1 MKRFLYLVSGVAL
14 LYLFLGGA
22 LLVASCSK
30 DSGGDGPEEPDQP
43 KNVTLELSRSDLVFE
58 SSGGEKTF
66 TVSCNGTWTIEN
78 ESDWCTTDFTH
89 GTGNLTVTVTAAV
102 YSGMEDRN
110 MNLTIKAGDKTQ
122 VLGVTQKCK
131 DAIIVSKDKFEVPQ
145 EGVTISVEV
154 KSNISYEVTIP
165 EEFGS
170 WIAPSPRSRA
180 VTAKNYDFTVSEN
193 EAKQTRRG
201 YIVFSGNS
209 LTDTVWVYQTGFVE
223 QLILTEDSYDLP
235 AEGGEIT
242 VELKTNVNYDVQ
254 IPTSAASWISRIET
268 RALRADKLH
277 FSVMQNGSRNERSAS
292 ITIRDRNSR
301 VSDILYIRQSGRKVL
316 VLSQQKYFV
325 PRAGKTISVEVKGG
339 IEYGVTIPSA
349 FQSWIASAGGTSS
362 SLSDVTPKTY
372 RFAVSELE
380 GNEEREGYI
389 VFSGNSLTDTVYIY
403 QGGDFTE
410 TIKGVSFDMLYVE
423 GGTFMMG
430 ATEEQGD
437 DAYGYEKPVHSVTL
451 SDYYIG
457 KFEVTQGLWEEVMGT
472 TIHEQRIKAGHS
484 STYGVGSDYPM
495 YYVNWE
501 EAQEFCTRLGQLT
514 GKNYALPTE
523 AQWEYAARGGVK
535 SRGYKYSGSN
545 TIGNVAWYRDNSS
558 SSTHPVATKQPNE
571 LGLYDMSGN
580 VWEWCSDWYDWYGYY
595 SSESQSNPTGPSTGS
610 RRVLRGGS
618 WSFNARSCRV
628 SNRLYSYPSS
638 RYFNSGFRVVLLL

>member
-1 MKRFLYLVSGVAL
+1 MKRLFYLVSGVML

-30 DSGGDGPEEPDQP
+30 DSGGDGPEEPEQP
-43 KNVTLELSRSDLVFE
+43 KNVMLELSRADLIFE

-66 TVSCNGTWTIEN
+66 TVSCNGNWTIDN
-78 ESDWCTTDFTH
+78 GSSWCKTDFNS
-89 GTGNLTVTVTAAV
+89 GTGNLTVTVTADV

-110 MNLTIKAGDKTQ
+110 TNLTVKAGDKTQ
-122 VLGVTQKCK
+122 VLGVTQKGK

-180 VTAKNYDFTVSEN
+180 VTKASYEFVISKNSSKKPRE
-193 EAKQTRRG
+193 G
-201 YIVFSGNS
+201 YILFAGNS
-209 LTDTVWVYQTGFVE
+209 VQDTVRIYQADRLVLTDPTCYV
-223 QLILTEDSYDLP
+223 SH
-235 AEGGEIT
+235 EGGEIT

-254 IPTSAASWISRIET
+254 IPTSVASWISRVET
-268 RALRADKLH
+268 RTLRTDRIH
-277 FSVMQNGSRNERSAS
+277 FSVSENRGRDVREALVVVK
-292 ITIRDRNSR
+292 DRNSKLSDTLR
-301 VSDILYIRQSGRKVL
+301 VCQYGKGLIV
-316 VLSQQKYFV
+316 SQQNYFV

-372 RFAVSELE
+372 RFAVSELGDDE
-380 GNEEREGYI
+380 WREGHI

-410 TIKGVSFDMLYVE
+410 TIKGMSFDMVYVE
-423 GGTFMMG
+423 GGTFQMG
-430 ATEEQGD
+430 ATSEQGRD
-437 DAYGYEKPVHSVTL
+437 YYSDEIPVHSVTL

-457 KFEVTQGLWEEVMGT
+457 KFEVTQGLWEKVMGT
-472 TIHEQRIKAGHS
+472 TIHEQRIKAGYS

-545 TIGNVAWYRDNSS
+545 TIGNVAWYSDNSS

-580 VWEWCSDWYDWYGYY
+580 VWEWCSDWYGYY
-595 SSESQSNPTGPSTGS
+595 SSESQSNPTGPSTGFI
-610 RRVLRGGS
+610 RVLRGGS
-618 WSFNARSCRV
+618 WIYYALACRV
-628 SNRLYSYPSS
+628 VNRSYDDPGDC
-638 RYFNSGFRVVLLL
+638 RNFSGFRVVLLP

>member
-1 MKRFLYLVSGVAL
+1 M
-14 LYLFLGGA
+14 
-22 LLVASCSK
+22 ASCSK

-43 KNVTLELSRSDLVFE
+43 KNVMLELSRSDLVFE

-122 VLGVTQKCK
+122 VLGVTQKGK

-180 VTAKNYDFTVSEN
+180 VTKASYEFVISKNSSKKPRE
-193 EAKQTRRG
+193 G
-201 YIVFSGNS
+201 YILFAGNS
-209 LTDTVWVYQTGFVE
+209 VQDTVRIYQADRLVLTDPTCYV
-223 QLILTEDSYDLP
+223 SH
-235 AEGGEIT
+235 EGGEIT

-254 IPTSAASWISRIET
+254 IPTSVASWISRVET
-268 RALRADKLH
+268 RTLRTDRIH
-277 FSVMQNGSRNERSAS
+277 FSVSENRGRDVREALVVVK
-292 ITIRDRNSR
+292 DRNSKLSDTLR
-301 VSDILYIRQSGRKVL
+301 VCQYGKGLIV
-316 VLSQQKYFV
+316 SQQNYFV

-437 DAYGYEKPVHSVTL
+437 DAYDSEKPVHSVTL

-457 KFEVTQGLWEEVMGT
+457 KFEVTQGLW
-472 TIHEQRIKAGHS
+472 KAIMDNNNPSNFQNGD
-484 STYGVGSDYPM
+484 DYPM

-501 EAQEFCTRLGQLT
+501 EAQEFCKKLSQLT
-514 GKNYALPTE
+514 GKTYVLPTE

-545 TIGNVAWYRDNSS
+545 TIGNVAWYGDNSS

-580 VWEWCSDWYDWYGYY
+580 VWEWCSDWYGYY

-610 RRVLRGGS
+610 YRVVRGGS
-618 WSFNARSCRV
+618 WHDFARRCRV
-628 SNRLYSYPSS
+628 SHRNGINRSLRGSNY
-638 RYFNSGFRVVLLL
+638 GFRVVLLL

>member
-1 MKRFLYLVSGVAL
+1 MKRLFYLVSGVTL

-30 DSGGDGPEEPDQP
+30 DSGGDGPEEPEQP
-43 KNVTLELSRSDLVFE
+43 KNVMLELSRADLIFE

-66 TVSCNGTWTIEN
+66 TVSCNGNWTIDN
-78 ESDWCTTDFTH
+78 GSSWCKTDFNS
-89 GTGNLTVTVTAAV
+89 GTGNLTVTVTADV

-110 MNLTIKAGDKTQ
+110 TNLTVKAGDKTQ
-122 VLGVTQKCK
+122 VLGVTQKGK

-180 VTAKNYDFTVSEN
+180 VTKASYEFVISKNSSKKPRE
-193 EAKQTRRG
+193 G
-201 YIVFSGNS
+201 YILFAGNS
-209 LTDTVWVYQTGFVE
+209 VQDTVRIYQADRLVLTDPTCYV
-223 QLILTEDSYDLP
+223 SH
-235 AEGGEIT
+235 EGGEIT

-254 IPTSAASWISRIET
+254 IPTSVASWISRVET
-268 RALRADKLH
+268 RTLRTDRIH
-277 FSVMQNGSRNERSAS
+277 FSVSENRGRDVREALVVVK
-292 ITIRDRNSR
+292 DRNSKLSDTLR
-301 VSDILYIRQSGRKVL
+301 VCQYGKGLIV
-316 VLSQQKYFV
+316 SQQNYFV

-410 TIKGVSFDMLYVE
+410 TIKGMSFDMVYVE
-423 GGTFMMG
+423 GGTFQMG
-430 ATEEQGD
+430 ATSEQG
-437 DAYGYEKPVHSVTL
+437 GYYNSDEKPVHSVTL

-457 KFEVTQGLWEEVMGT
+457 KFEVTQGLWEKVMGT
-472 TIHEQRIKAGHS
+472 TIHEQRIKAGYS
-484 STYGVGSDYPM
+484 STNGVGSDYPM

-545 TIGNVAWYRDNSS
+545 TIGNVAWYDDNSS
-558 SSTHPVATKQPNE
+558 ESTHPVGTKQPNE
-571 LGLYDMSGN
+571 LGIYDMSGN
-580 VWEWCSDWYDWYGYY
+580 VWEWCSDWYGSY
-595 SSESQSNPTGPSTGS
+595 SSESQSNPTGPSTGF

-618 WSFNARSCRV
+618 WDYTARYCRV
-628 SNRLYSYPSS
+628 SYRSNNNPSA
-638 RYFNSGFRVVLLL
+638 RNYYNGFRFVLLL

>member
-89 GTGNLTVTVTAAV
+89 GTGNLTVTVTADV

-110 MNLTIKAGDKTQ
+110 TNLTVKAGDKTQ

-131 DAIIVSKDKFEVPQ
+131 DAILLSKDKFDVPHAG
-145 EGVTISVEV
+145 ETISVEV
-154 KSNISYEVTIP
+154 QSNITYDVTIP
-165 EEFGS
+165 SEYQS
-170 WIAPSPRSRA
+170 WISSAPDTRG
-180 VTAKNYDFTVSEN
+180 VTKASYEFVISEN
-193 EAKQTRRG
+193 SGKQTREG
-201 YIVFSGNS
+201 YILFSGNS
-209 LTDTVWVYQTGFVE
+209 VQDTVRIYQADRLV
-223 QLILTEDSYDLP
+223 LTEPVCYASH
-235 AEGGEIT
+235 EGGEIT
-242 VELKTNVNYDVQ
+242 VELMTNINYDVR
-254 IPTSAASWISRIET
+254 IPSSASSWIHRVET
-268 RALRADKLH
+268 RALRTDRLH
-277 FSVMQNGSRNERSAS
+277 FSVSENRGRDVREALVVVK
-292 ITIRDRNSR
+292 DRNSKLSDTLR
-301 VSDILYIRQSGRKVL
+301 VCQYGKGLIV
-316 VLSQQKYFV
+316 SQQKYFV

-410 TIKGVSFDMLYVE
+410 TIKRDVVR
-423 GGTFMMG
+423 
-430 ATEEQGD
+430 
-437 DAYGYEKPVHSVTL
+437 YGL
-451 SDYYIG
+451 
-457 KFEVTQGLWEEVMGT
+457 
-472 TIHEQRIKAGHS
+472 
-484 STYGVGSDYPM
+484 
-495 YYVNWE
+495 
-501 EAQEFCTRLGQLT
+501 C
-514 GKNYALPTE
+514 
-523 AQWEYAARGGVK
+523 
-535 SRGYKYSGSN
+535 
-545 TIGNVAWYRDNSS
+545 
-558 SSTHPVATKQPNE
+558 
-571 LGLYDMSGN
+571 
-580 VWEWCSDWYDWYGYY
+580 
-595 SSESQSNPTGPSTGS
+595 
-610 RRVLRGGS
+610 
-618 WSFNARSCRV
+618 
-628 SNRLYSYPSS
+628 
-638 RYFNSGFRVVLLL
+638 

>member
-30 DSGGDGPEEPDQP
+30 DSGGNGPEEPDQP

-66 TVSCNGTWTIEN
+66 TVSCNGNWTIDN
-78 ESDWCTTDFTH
+78 GSSWCKTDFNS
-89 GTGNLTVTVTAAV
+89 GTGNLTVTVTADV

-110 MNLTIKAGDKTQ
+110 TNLTVKAGDKTQ
-122 VLGVTQKCK
+122 VLGVTQKGK

-254 IPTSAASWISRIET
+254 IPTSVASWISRVET
-268 RALRADKLH
+268 RTLRTDRIH
-277 FSVMQNGSRNERSAS
+277 FSVSENRGRDVREALVVVK
-292 ITIRDRNSR
+292 DRNSKLSDTLR
-301 VSDILYIRQSGRKVL
+301 VCQYGKGLIV
-316 VLSQQKYFV
+316 SQQNYFV

-410 TIKGVSFDMLYVE
+410 TVSGIEFDIVYVK
-423 GGTFMMG
+423 GGTFQMG
-430 ATEEQGD
+430 ATSEQGRD
-437 DAYGYEKPVHSVTL
+437 YDSDERPVHSVTL

-457 KFEVTQGLWEEVMGT
+457 KFEVTQGLWEKVMGT
-472 TIHEQRIKAGHS
+472 TIHEQRIKAGYS
-484 STYGVGSDYPM
+484 STNGVGSDYPM

-501 EAQEFCTRLGQLT
+501 EAQEFCKKLSQLT
-514 GKNYALPTE
+514 GKTYVLPTE

-545 TIGNVAWYRDNSS
+545 TIGNVAWYSDNNSR
-558 SSTHPVATKQPNE
+558 STHPVATKQPNE

-580 VWEWCSDWYDWYGYY
+580 VWEWCSDWKGYY

-610 RRVLRGGS
+610 YRVLRVGS
-618 WSFNARSCRV
+618 WSSDAWYCRV
-628 SNRLYSYPSS
+628 SNRGSLNPSS
-638 RYFNSGFRVVLLL
+638 RDYYIGFRVVLLL

>member
-66 TVSCNGTWTIEN
+66 TVSCNGNWTIDN
-78 ESDWCTTDFTH
+78 GSSWCKTDFNS
-89 GTGNLTVTVTAAV
+89 GTGNLTVTVTADV

-110 MNLTIKAGDKTQ
+110 TNLTVKAGDKTQ
-122 VLGVTQKCK
+122 VLGVTQKGK

-180 VTAKNYDFTVSEN
+180 VTKASYEFVISKNSSKKPRE
-193 EAKQTRRG
+193 G
-201 YIVFSGNS
+201 YILFAGNS
-209 LTDTVWVYQTGFVE
+209 VQDTVRIYQADRLVLTDPTCYV
-223 QLILTEDSYDLP
+223 SH
-235 AEGGEIT
+235 EGGEIT

-254 IPTSAASWISRIET
+254 IPTSVASWISRVET
-268 RALRADKLH
+268 RTLRTDRIH
-277 FSVMQNGSRNERSAS
+277 FSVSENRGRDVREALVVVK
-292 ITIRDRNSR
+292 DRNSKLSDTLR
-301 VSDILYIRQSGRKVL
+301 VCQYGKGLIV
-316 VLSQQKYFV
+316 SQQNYFV

-410 TIKGVSFDMLYVE
+410 TIKGMSFDMVYVE
-423 GGTFMMG
+423 GGTFQMG
-430 ATEEQGD
+430 ATSEQGRD
-437 DAYGYEKPVHSVTL
+437 YYSDEIPVHSVTL

-457 KFEVTQGLWEEVMGT
+457 KFEVTQGLW
-472 TIHEQRIKAGHS
+472 KAIMDNNNPSNFQNGD
-484 STYGVGSDYPM
+484 DYPK

-501 EAQEFCTRLGQLT
+501 EAQEFCKKLSQLT
-514 GKNYALPTE
+514 GKTYVLPTE

-545 TIGNVAWYRDNSS
+545 TIGNVAWYIYNSS

-580 VWEWCSDWYDWYGYY
+580 VWEWCSDWYGYY

-610 RRVLRGGS
+610 SRVLRGGS
-618 WSFNARSCRV
+618 WYNFARICRV
-628 SNRLYSYPSS
+628 SDRGSDDPSS
-638 RYFNSGFRVVLLL
+638 RGNDIGFRVVLLP

>member
-1 MKRFLYLVSGVAL
+1 MKRLFYLVSGVTL

-30 DSGGDGPEEPDQP
+30 DSGGDGPEEPEQP
-43 KNVTLELSRSDLVFE
+43 KNVMLELSRSDLVFE

-66 TVSCNGTWTIEN
+66 TVSCNGNWTIDN
-78 ESDWCTTDFTH
+78 GSSWCKTDFNS
-89 GTGNLTVTVTAAV
+89 GTGNLTVTVTADV

-110 MNLTIKAGDKTQ
+110 TNLTVKAGDKTQ

-131 DAIIVSKDKFEVPQ
+131 DAILLSKDKFDVPHAG
-145 EGVTISVEV
+145 ETISVEV
-154 KSNISYEVTIP
+154 QSNITYDVTIP
-165 EEFGS
+165 SEYQS
-170 WIAPSPRSRA
+170 WISSAPDTRG
-180 VTAKNYDFTVSEN
+180 VTKASYEFVISEN
-193 EAKQTRRG
+193 SGKQTREG
-201 YIVFSGNS
+201 YILFSGNS
-209 LTDTVWVYQTGFVE
+209 VQDTVRIYQADRLV
-223 QLILTEDSYDLP
+223 LTEPVCYASH
-235 AEGGEIT
+235 EGGEIT
-242 VELKTNVNYDVQ
+242 VELMTNINYDVR
-254 IPTSAASWISRIET
+254 IPSSASSWIHRVET
-268 RALRADKLH
+268 RALRTDRLH
-277 FSVMQNGSRNERSAS
+277 FSVSENKGRDVREALVVVK
-292 ITIRDRNSR
+292 DRNSKLSDTLR
-301 VSDILYIRQSGRKVL
+301 VCQYGKGLIV
-316 VLSQQKYFV
+316 SQQNYFV

-410 TIKGVSFDMLYVE
+410 TIKGMSFDMVYVE
-423 GGTFMMG
+423 GGTFQMG
-430 ATEEQGD
+430 ATSEQGSD
-437 DAYGYEKPVHSVTL
+437 YDSDERPVHSVTL

-457 KFEVTQGLWEEVMGT
+457 KFEVTQGLWEKVMGT
-472 TIHEQRIKAGHS
+472 TIRQQRDKANS
-484 STYGVGSDYPM
+484 DWLLYGVGSDYPM

-545 TIGNVAWYRDNSS
+545 TIGNVAWYGDNSS

-580 VWEWCSDWYDWYGYY
+580 VWEWCSDWKGYY

-610 RRVLRGGS
+610 ARVLRGGS
-618 WSFNARSCRV
+618 WFSDARRCRV
-628 SNRLYSYPSS
+628 SDRHHDDPSY
-638 RYFNSGFRVVLLL
+638 RYLNFGFRVVLLL

>member
-89 GTGNLTVTVTAAV
+89 GTGNLTVTVTADV

-110 MNLTIKAGDKTQ
+110 TNLTVKAGDKTQ

-131 DAIIVSKDKFEVPQ
+131 DAILLSKDKFDVPHAG
-145 EGVTISVEV
+145 ETISVEV
-154 KSNISYEVTIP
+154 QSNITYDVTIP
-165 EEFGS
+165 SEYQS
-170 WIAPSPRSRA
+170 WISSAPDTRG
-180 VTAKNYDFTVSEN
+180 VTKASYEFVISEN
-193 EAKQTRRG
+193 SGKQTREG
-201 YIVFSGNS
+201 YILFSGNS
-209 LTDTVWVYQTGFVE
+209 VQDTVRIYQADRLV
-223 QLILTEDSYDLP
+223 LTEPVCYASH
-235 AEGGEIT
+235 EGGEIT
-242 VELKTNVNYDVQ
+242 VELMTNINYDVR
-254 IPTSAASWISRIET
+254 IPSSASSWIHRVET
-268 RALRADKLH
+268 RALRTDRLH
-277 FSVMQNGSRNERSAS
+277 FSVSENRGRDVREALVVVK
-292 ITIRDRNSR
+292 DRNSKLSDTLR
-301 VSDILYIRQSGRKVL
+301 VCQYGKGLIV
-316 VLSQQKYFV
+316 SQQKYFV

-410 TIKGVSFDMLYVE
+410 TIKGMSFDMVYVE
-423 GGTFMMG
+423 GGTFQMG
-430 ATEEQGD
+430 ATSEQGRD
-437 DAYGYEKPVHSVTL
+437 YYSDEIPVHSVTL

-457 KFEVTQGLWEEVMGT
+457 KFEVTQGLWEKVMGT
-472 TIHEQRIKAGHS
+472 TIHEQRIKAGYS
-484 STYGVGSDYPM
+484 STNGVGSDYPM

-545 TIGNVAWYRDNSS
+545 TIGNVAWYSDNSS

-580 VWEWCSDWYDWYGYY
+580 VWEWCSDWDGYY

-618 WSFNARSCRV
+618 WGYYAGGCRV
-628 SNRLYSYPSS
+628 SYRIGNYPSY
-638 RYFNSGFRVVLLL
+638 RNFNYGFRVVLLL

>member
-1 MKRFLYLVSGVAL
+1 MKRLFYLVSGVTL

-30 DSGGDGPEEPDQP
+30 DSGGDGPEEPEQP
-43 KNVTLELSRSDLVFE
+43 KNVMLELSRADLIFE

-66 TVSCNGTWTIEN
+66 TVSCNGNWTIDN
-78 ESDWCTTDFTH
+78 GSSWCKTDFNS
-89 GTGNLTVTVTAAV
+89 GTGNLTVTVTADV

-110 MNLTIKAGDKTQ
+110 TNLTVKAGDKTQ
-122 VLGVTQKCK
+122 VLGVTQKGK

-145 EGVTISVEV
+145 DGVTISVEV

-209 LTDTVWVYQTGFVE
+209 LTDTVWVYQAGFVE

-268 RALRADKLH
+268 RALRVDKLH

-301 VSDILYIRQSGRKVL
+301 VSDILYIRQSGREVL
-316 VLSQQKYFV
+316 VLSQQNYFV

-372 RFAVSELE
+372 RFAVSELGDDE
-380 GNEEREGYI
+380 WREGHI

-437 DAYGYEKPVHSVTL
+437 DAYDSEKPVHSVTL

-457 KFEVTQGLWEEVMGT
+457 KFEVTQELWEKVMGT
-472 TIHEQRIKAGHS
+472 TIRQQRDKEDSRYILA
-484 STYGVGSDYPM
+484 GVGSDYPM

-535 SRGYKYSGSN
+535 SKGYKYSGSHMV
-545 TIGNVAWYRDNSS
+545 GYVAWYYNNS
-558 SSTHPVATKQPNE
+558 SSTHPVGTRQPNE

-580 VWEWCSDWYDWYGYY
+580 VWEWCSDWYASDYY
-595 SSESQSNPTGPSTGS
+595 YDSPQSNPTGPSTGS
-610 RRVLRGGS
+610 YRVLRGGS
-618 WSFNARSCRV
+618 WGRNARLCRV
-628 SNRLYSYPSS
+628 SIRNYYIPGNRNYDY
-638 RYFNSGFRVVLLL
+638 GFRVVLLL

>member
-89 GTGNLTVTVTAAV
+89 GTGNLTVTVTADV

-110 MNLTIKAGDKTQ
+110 TNLTVKAGDKTQ

-131 DAIIVSKDKFEVPQ
+131 DAILLSKDKFDVPHAG
-145 EGVTISVEV
+145 ETISVEV
-154 KSNISYEVTIP
+154 QSNITYDVTIP
-165 EEFGS
+165 SEYQS
-170 WIAPSPRSRA
+170 WISSAPDTRG
-180 VTAKNYDFTVSEN
+180 VTKASYEFVISEN
-193 EAKQTRRG
+193 SGKQTREG
-201 YIVFSGNS
+201 YILFSGNS
-209 LTDTVWVYQTGFVE
+209 VQDTVRIYQADRLV
-223 QLILTEDSYDLP
+223 LTEPVCYASH
-235 AEGGEIT
+235 EGGEIT
-242 VELKTNVNYDVQ
+242 VELMTNINYDVR
-254 IPTSAASWISRIET
+254 IPSSASSWIHRVET
-268 RALRADKLH
+268 RALRTDRLH
-277 FSVMQNGSRNERSAS
+277 FSVSENRGRDVREALVVVK
-292 ITIRDRNSR
+292 DRNSKLSDTLR
-301 VSDILYIRQSGRKVL
+301 VCQYGKGLIV
-316 VLSQQKYFV
+316 SQQKYFV

-410 TIKGVSFDMLYVE
+410 TIKGMSFDMVYVE
-423 GGTFMMG
+423 GGTFQMG
-430 ATEEQGD
+430 ATSEQGRD
-437 DAYGYEKPVHSVTL
+437 YYSDEIPVHSVTL

-457 KFEVTQGLWEEVMGT
+457 KFEVTQGLWEKVMGT
-472 TIHEQRIKAGHS
+472 TIHEQRIKAGYS
-484 STYGVGSDYPM
+484 STNGVGSDYPM

-545 TIGNVAWYRDNSS
+545 TIGNVAWYSDNSS

-580 VWEWCSDWYDWYGYY
+580 VWEWCSDWYGSY

-610 RRVLRGGS
+610 NRVLRGGS
-618 WSFNARSCRV
+618 WCNSARNCRV
-628 SNRLYSYPSS
+628 SFRNYSYPSNRS
-638 RYFNSGFRVVLLL
+638 FNDGFRFVLLP

>member
-66 TVSCNGTWTIEN
+66 TVSCNGNWTIDN
-78 ESDWCTTDFTH
+78 GSSWCKTDFNS
-89 GTGNLTVTVTAAV
+89 GTGNLTVTVTADV

-110 MNLTIKAGDKTQ
+110 TNLTVKAGDKTQ
-122 VLGVTQKCK
+122 VLGVTQKGK

-180 VTAKNYDFTVSEN
+180 VTKASYEFVISKNSSKKPRE
-193 EAKQTRRG
+193 G
-201 YIVFSGNS
+201 YILFAGNS
-209 LTDTVWVYQTGFVE
+209 VQDTVRIYQADRLVLTDPTCYV
-223 QLILTEDSYDLP
+223 SH
-235 AEGGEIT
+235 EGGEIT

-254 IPTSAASWISRIET
+254 IPTSVASWISRVET
-268 RALRADKLH
+268 RTLRTDRIH
-277 FSVMQNGSRNERSAS
+277 FSVSENRGRDVREALVVVK
-292 ITIRDRNSR
+292 DRNSKLSDTLR
-301 VSDILYIRQSGRKVL
+301 VCQYGKGLIV
-316 VLSQQKYFV
+316 SQQNYFV

-410 TIKGVSFDMLYVE
+410 TIKGMSFDMVYVE
-423 GGTFMMG
+423 GGTFQMG
-430 ATEEQGD
+430 ATSEQGRD
-437 DAYGYEKPVHSVTL
+437 YYSDEIPVHSVTL

-457 KFEVTQGLWEEVMGT
+457 KFEETQGLW
-472 TIHEQRIKAGHS
+472 KAIMDNNNPSNFQNGD
-484 STYGVGSDYPM
+484 DYPK

-501 EAQEFCTRLGQLT
+501 EAQEFCKKLSQLT
-514 GKNYALPTE
+514 GKTYVLPTE

-545 TIGNVAWYRDNSS
+545 TIGNVAWYIYNSS

-580 VWEWCSDWYDWYGYY
+580 VWEWCSDWYGYY

-610 RRVLRGGS
+610 YRVLRGGS
-618 WSFNARSCRV
+618 WGGNAWSCRV
-628 SNRLYSYPSS
+628 SLRGSISPSS
-638 RYFNSGFRVVLLL
+638 RGNGHGFRVVLLP

>member
-1 MKRFLYLVSGVAL
+1 MKRLFYLVSGVTL
-14 LYLFLGGA
+14 LYLFLVGA

-30 DSGGDGPEEPDQP
+30 DSGGDGPEEPEQP
-43 KNVTLELSRSDLVFE
+43 KNVMLELSRSDLVFE

-66 TVSCNGTWTIEN
+66 TVSCNGNWTIDN
-78 ESDWCTTDFTH
+78 GSSWCKTDFNS
-89 GTGNLTVTVTAAV
+89 GTGNLTVTVTADV

-110 MNLTIKAGDKTQ
+110 TNLTVKAGDKTQ
-122 VLGVTQKCK
+122 VLGVTQKGK

-180 VTAKNYDFTVSEN
+180 VTKASYEFVISKNSSKKPRE
-193 EAKQTRRG
+193 G
-201 YIVFSGNS
+201 YILFAGNS
-209 LTDTVWVYQTGFVE
+209 VQDTVRIYQADRLVLTDPTCYV
-223 QLILTEDSYDLP
+223 SH
-235 AEGGEIT
+235 EGGEIT

-254 IPTSAASWISRIET
+254 IPTSVASWISRVET
-268 RALRADKLH
+268 RTLRTDRIH
-277 FSVMQNGSRNERSAS
+277 FSVSENRGRDVREALVVVK
-292 ITIRDRNSR
+292 DRNSKLSDTLR
-301 VSDILYIRQSGRKVL
+301 VCQYGKGLIV
-316 VLSQQKYFV
+316 SQQNYFV

-410 TIKGVSFDMLYVE
+410 TIKGMSFDMVYVE
-423 GGTFMMG
+423 GGTFQMG
-430 ATEEQGD
+430 ATSEQGRD
-437 DAYGYEKPVHSVTL
+437 YYSDEIPVHSVTL

-457 KFEVTQGLWEEVMGT
+457 KFEVTQGLWEKVMGT
-472 TIHEQRIKAGHS
+472 TIHEQRIKAGYS

-501 EAQEFCTRLGQLT
+501 EAQEFCKKLSQLT
-514 GKNYALPTE
+514 GKTYVLPTE

-545 TIGNVAWYRDNSS
+545 TIGNVAWYIYNSS

-580 VWEWCSDWYDWYGYY
+580 VWEWCSDWYGYY

-610 RRVLRGGS
+610 HRVLRGGS
-618 WSFNARSCRV
+618 WRSHAGGCRV
-628 SNRLYSYPSS
+628 SNRPYDLPSS
-638 RYFNSGFRVVLLL
+638 RYNCPGFRVVLLP

>member
-1 MKRFLYLVSGVAL
+1 MKRLFYLVSGVAL

-43 KNVTLELSRSDLVFE
+43 KNVMLELSRSDLVFE

-122 VLGVTQKCK
+122 VLGVTQKGK

-180 VTAKNYDFTVSEN
+180 VTKASYEFVISKNSSKKPRE
-193 EAKQTRRG
+193 G
-201 YIVFSGNS
+201 YILFAGNS
-209 LTDTVWVYQTGFVE
+209 VQDTVRIYQADRLVLTDPTCYV
-223 QLILTEDSYDLP
+223 SH
-235 AEGGEIT
+235 EGGEIT

-254 IPTSAASWISRIET
+254 IPTSVASWISRVET
-268 RALRADKLH
+268 RTLRTDRIH
-277 FSVMQNGSRNERSAS
+277 FSVSENRGRDVREALVVVK
-292 ITIRDRNSR
+292 DRNSKLSDTLR
-301 VSDILYIRQSGRKVL
+301 VCQYGKGLIV
-316 VLSQQKYFV
+316 SQQNYFV

-437 DAYGYEKPVHSVTL
+437 DAYDSEKPVHSVTL

-457 KFEVTQGLWEEVMGT
+457 KFEVTQGLW
-472 TIHEQRIKAGHS
+472 KAIMDNNNPSNFQNGD
-484 STYGVGSDYPM
+484 DYPM

-501 EAQEFCTRLGQLT
+501 EAQEFCKKLSQLT
-514 GKNYALPTE
+514 GKTYVLPTE

-545 TIGNVAWYRDNSS
+545 TIGNVAWYSSNSS
-558 SSTHPVATKQPNE
+558 STNPVGRKQANE

-580 VWEWCSDWYDWYGYY
+580 VWEWCSDWYGYY

-610 RRVLRGGS
+610 YRVVRGGS
-618 WSFNARSCRV
+618 WHDFARRCRV
-628 SNRLYSYPSS
+628 SHRNGINRSLRGSNY
-638 RYFNSGFRVVLLL
+638 GFRVVLLL

>member
-1 MKRFLYLVSGVAL
+1 MKRLFYLVSGVML

-30 DSGGDGPEEPDQP
+30 DSGGDGPEEPEQP
-43 KNVTLELSRSDLVFE
+43 KNVMLELSRADLIFE

-66 TVSCNGTWTIEN
+66 TVSCNGNWTIDN
-78 ESDWCTTDFTH
+78 GSSWCKTDFNS
-89 GTGNLTVTVTAAV
+89 GTGNLTVTVTADV

-110 MNLTIKAGDKTQ
+110 TNLTVKAGDKTQ
-122 VLGVTQKCK
+122 VLGVTQKGK

-180 VTAKNYDFTVSEN
+180 VTKASYEFVISKNSSKKPRE
-193 EAKQTRRG
+193 G
-201 YIVFSGNS
+201 YILFAGNS
-209 LTDTVWVYQTGFVE
+209 VQDTVRIYQADRLVLTDPTCYV
-223 QLILTEDSYDLP
+223 SH
-235 AEGGEIT
+235 EGGEIT

-254 IPTSAASWISRIET
+254 IPTSVASWISRVET
-268 RALRADKLH
+268 RTLRTDRIH
-277 FSVMQNGSRNERSAS
+277 FSVSENRGRDVREALVVVK
-292 ITIRDRNSR
+292 DRNSKLSDTLR
-301 VSDILYIRQSGRKVL
+301 VCQYGKGLIV
-316 VLSQQKYFV
+316 SQQNYFV

-410 TIKGVSFDMLYVE
+410 TIKGMSFDMVYVE
-423 GGTFMMG
+423 GGTFQMG
-430 ATEEQGD
+430 ATSEQGRD
-437 DAYGYEKPVHSVTL
+437 YYSDEIPVHSVTL
-451 SDYYIG
+451 SDYYYIG

-472 TIHEQRIKAGHS
+472 TIHEQRIKAGYS
-484 STYGVGSDYPM
+484 STCGVGSDYPM

-501 EAQEFCTRLGQLT
+501 EAQEFCKKLSQLT
-514 GKNYALPTE
+514 GKTYVLPTE

-545 TIGNVAWYRDNSS
+545 TIDDVAWYDDNSS
-558 SSTHPVATKQPNE
+558 NSTHPVGTKLPNE

-580 VWEWCSDWYDWYGYY
+580 VWEWCSDWYASDYY
-595 SSESQSNPTGPSTGS
+595 YDSPQSNPTGPPTGS

-618 WSFNARSCRV
+618 WSYDAWICRV
-628 SNRLYSYPSS
+628 SLRANNSPST
-638 RYFNSGFRVVLLL
+638 RGIIGFRVVLLP

>member
-89 GTGNLTVTVTAAV
+89 GTGNLTVTVTADV

-110 MNLTIKAGDKTQ
+110 TNLTVKAGDKTQ

-131 DAIIVSKDKFEVPQ
+131 DAILLSKDKFDVPHAG
-145 EGVTISVEV
+145 ETISVEV
-154 KSNISYEVTIP
+154 QSNITYDVTIP
-165 EEFGS
+165 SEYQS
-170 WIAPSPRSRA
+170 WISSAPDTRG
-180 VTAKNYDFTVSEN
+180 VTKASYEFVISEN
-193 EAKQTRRG
+193 SGKQTREG
-201 YIVFSGNS
+201 YILFSGNS
-209 LTDTVWVYQTGFVE
+209 VQDTVRIYQADRLV
-223 QLILTEDSYDLP
+223 LTEPVCYASH
-235 AEGGEIT
+235 EGGEIT
-242 VELKTNVNYDVQ
+242 VELMTNINYDVR
-254 IPTSAASWISRIET
+254 IPSSASSWIHRVET
-268 RALRADKLH
+268 RALRTDRLH
-277 FSVMQNGSRNERSAS
+277 FSVSENRGRDVREALVVVK
-292 ITIRDRNSR
+292 DRNSKLSDTLR
-301 VSDILYIRQSGRKVL
+301 VCQYGKGLIV
-316 VLSQQKYFV
+316 SQQKYFV

-410 TIKGVSFDMLYVE
+410 TIKGMSFDMVYVE
-423 GGTFMMG
+423 GGTFQMG
-430 ATEEQGD
+430 ATSEQGRD
-437 DAYGYEKPVHSVTL
+437 YYSDEIPVHSVTL

-457 KFEVTQGLWEEVMGT
+457 KFEVTQGLWEKVMGT
-472 TIHEQRIKAGHS
+472 TIHEQRIKAGYS
-484 STYGVGSDYPM
+484 STNGVGSDYPM

-501 EAQEFCTRLGQLT
+501 EAQEFCKKLSQLT
-514 GKNYALPTE
+514 GKTYVLPTE

-545 TIGNVAWYRDNSS
+545 TIGNVAWYSDNSS
-558 SSTHPVATKQPNE
+558 SSTRPVATKQPNE

-580 VWEWCSDWYDWYGYY
+580 VWEWCSDWDGYY

-618 WSFNARSCRV
+618 WGYYAGGCRV
-628 SNRLYSYPSS
+628 SYRIGNYPSY
-638 RYFNSGFRVVLLL
+638 RNFNYGFRVVLLL

>member
-30 DSGGDGPEEPDQP
+30 DSGGNGPEEPDQP

-66 TVSCNGTWTIEN
+66 TVSCNGNWTIDN
-78 ESDWCTTDFTH
+78 GSSWCKTDFNS
-89 GTGNLTVTVTAAV
+89 GTGNLTVTVTADV

-110 MNLTIKAGDKTQ
+110 TNLTVKAGDKTQ
-122 VLGVTQKCK
+122 VLGVTQKGK

-254 IPTSAASWISRIET
+254 IPTSVASWISRVET
-268 RALRADKLH
+268 RTLRTDRIH
-277 FSVMQNGSRNERSAS
+277 FSVSENRGRDVREALVVVK
-292 ITIRDRNSR
+292 DRNSKLSDTLR
-301 VSDILYIRQSGRKVL
+301 VCQYGKGLIV
-316 VLSQQKYFV
+316 SQQNYFV

-410 TIKGVSFDMLYVE
+410 TVSGIEFDIVYVK
-423 GGTFMMG
+423 GGTFQMG
-430 ATEEQGD
+430 ATSEQGRD
-437 DAYGYEKPVHSVTL
+437 YDSDERPVHSVTL

-457 KFEVTQGLWEEVMGT
+457 KFEVTQGLWEKVMGT
-472 TIHEQRIKAGHS
+472 TIHEQRIKAGYS
-484 STYGVGSDYPM
+484 STNGVGSDYPM

-501 EAQEFCTRLGQLT
+501 EAQEFCKKLSQLT
-514 GKNYALPTE
+514 GKTYVLPTE

-535 SRGYKYSGSN
+535 SKGYKYSGSN
-545 TIGNVAWYRDNSS
+545 TIGNVAWYDDNSS
-558 SSTHPVATKQPNE
+558 ESTHPVGTKQPNE
-571 LGLYDMSGN
+571 LGIYDMSGN
-580 VWEWCSDWYDWYGYY
+580 VWEWCSDWYGSY

-610 RRVLRGGS
+610 YRVLRVGS
-618 WSFNARSCRV
+618 WSSDAWYCRV
-628 SNRLYSYPSS
+628 SNRGSLNPSS
-638 RYFNSGFRVVLLL
+638 RDYYIGFRVVLLL

>member
-89 GTGNLTVTVTAAV
+89 GTGNLTVTVTADV

-110 MNLTIKAGDKTQ
+110 TNLTVKAGDKTQ

-131 DAIIVSKDKFEVPQ
+131 DAILLSKDKFDVPHAG
-145 EGVTISVEV
+145 ETISVEV
-154 KSNISYEVTIP
+154 QSNITYDVTIP
-165 EEFGS
+165 SEYQS
-170 WIAPSPRSRA
+170 WISSAPDTRG
-180 VTAKNYDFTVSEN
+180 VTKASYEFVISEN
-193 EAKQTRRG
+193 SGKQTREG
-201 YIVFSGNS
+201 YILFSGNS
-209 LTDTVWVYQTGFVE
+209 VQDTVRIYQADRLV
-223 QLILTEDSYDLP
+223 LTEPVCYASH
-235 AEGGEIT
+235 EGGEIT
-242 VELKTNVNYDVQ
+242 VELMTNINYDVR
-254 IPTSAASWISRIET
+254 IPSSASSWIHRVET
-268 RALRADKLH
+268 RALRTDRLH
-277 FSVMQNGSRNERSAS
+277 FSVSENRGRDVREALVVVK
-292 ITIRDRNSR
+292 DRNSKLSDTLR
-301 VSDILYIRQSGRKVL
+301 VCQYGKGLIV
-316 VLSQQKYFV
+316 SQQKYFV

-410 TIKGVSFDMLYVE
+410 TIKGMSFDMVYVE
-423 GGTFMMG
+423 GGTFQMG
-430 ATEEQGD
+430 ATSEQGRD
-437 DAYGYEKPVHSVTL
+437 YYSDEIPVHSVTL

-457 KFEVTQGLWEEVMGT
+457 KFEVTQGLWEKVMGT
-472 TIHEQRIKAGHS
+472 TIHEQRIKAGYS
-484 STYGVGSDYPM
+484 STNGVGSDYPM

-501 EAQEFCTRLGQLT
+501 EAQEFCKKLSQLT
-514 GKNYALPTE
+514 GKTYVLPTE

-545 TIGNVAWYRDNSS
+545 TIGNVAWYSDNSS

-580 VWEWCSDWYDWYGYY
+580 VWEWCSDWYGSY

-610 RRVLRGGS
+610 NRVLRGGS
-618 WSFNARSCRV
+618 WCNSARNCRV
-628 SNRLYSYPSS
+628 SFRNYSYPSNRS
-638 RYFNSGFRVVLLL
+638 FNDGFRFVLLP

>member
-1 MKRFLYLVSGVAL
+1 MKRLFYLVSGVTL

-30 DSGGDGPEEPDQP
+30 DSGGDGPEEPEQP
-43 KNVTLELSRSDLVFE
+43 KNVMLELSRSDLVFE

-66 TVSCNGTWTIEN
+66 TVSCNGNWTIDN
-78 ESDWCTTDFTH
+78 GSSWCKTDFNS
-89 GTGNLTVTVTAAV
+89 GTGNLTVTVTADV

-110 MNLTIKAGDKTQ
+110 TNLTVKAGDKTQ

-131 DAIIVSKDKFEVPQ
+131 DAILLSKDKFDVPHAG
-145 EGVTISVEV
+145 ETISVEV
-154 KSNISYEVTIP
+154 QSNITYDVTIP
-165 EEFGS
+165 SEYQS
-170 WIAPSPRSRA
+170 WISSAPDTRG
-180 VTAKNYDFTVSEN
+180 VTKASYEFVISEN
-193 EAKQTRRG
+193 SGKQTREG
-201 YIVFSGNS
+201 YILFSGNS
-209 LTDTVWVYQTGFVE
+209 VQDTVRIYQADRLV
-223 QLILTEDSYDLP
+223 LTEPVCYASH
-235 AEGGEIT
+235 EGGEIT
-242 VELKTNVNYDVQ
+242 VELMTNINYDVR
-254 IPTSAASWISRIET
+254 IPSSASSWIHRVET
-268 RALRADKLH
+268 RALRTDRLH
-277 FSVMQNGSRNERSAS
+277 FSVSENKGRDVREALVVVK
-292 ITIRDRNSR
+292 DRNSKLSDTLR
-301 VSDILYIRQSGRKVL
+301 VCQYGKGLIV
-316 VLSQQKYFV
+316 SQQNYFV

-410 TIKGVSFDMLYVE
+410 TIKGMSFDMVYVE
-423 GGTFMMG
+423 GGTFQMG
-430 ATEEQGD
+430 ATSEQGSD
-437 DAYGYEKPVHSVTL
+437 YDSDERPVHSVTL

-457 KFEVTQGLWEEVMGT
+457 KFEVTQGLWEKVMGT
-472 TIHEQRIKAGHS
+472 TIRQQRDKANS
-484 STYGVGSDYPM
+484 DWLLYGVGSDYPM

-545 TIGNVAWYRDNSS
+545 TIGNVAWYGDNSS

-580 VWEWCSDWYDWYGYY
+580 VWEWCSDWKGYY

-610 RRVLRGGS
+610 ARVLRGGS
-618 WSFNARSCRV
+618 WYSYAGSCRV
-628 SNRLYSYPSS
+628 SNRSNGYPST
-638 RYFNSGFRVVLLL
+638 RYDRHGFRVVLLL

>member
-1 MKRFLYLVSGVAL
+1 MKRLFYLVSGVAL

-43 KNVTLELSRSDLVFE
+43 KNVMLELSRSDLVFE

-122 VLGVTQKCK
+122 VLGVTQKGK

-180 VTAKNYDFTVSEN
+180 VTKASYEFVISKNSSKKPRE
-193 EAKQTRRG
+193 G
-201 YIVFSGNS
+201 YILFAGNS
-209 LTDTVWVYQTGFVE
+209 VQDTVRIYQADRLVLTDPTCYV
-223 QLILTEDSYDLP
+223 SH
-235 AEGGEIT
+235 EGGEIT

-254 IPTSAASWISRIET
+254 IPTSVASWISRVET
-268 RALRADKLH
+268 RTLRTDRIH
-277 FSVMQNGSRNERSAS
+277 FSVSENRGRDVREALVVVK
-292 ITIRDRNSR
+292 DRNSKLSDTLR
-301 VSDILYIRQSGRKVL
+301 VCQYGKGLIV
-316 VLSQQKYFV
+316 SQQNYFV

-437 DAYGYEKPVHSVTL
+437 DAYDSEKPVHSVTL

-457 KFEVTQGLWEEVMGT
+457 KFEVTQGLW
-472 TIHEQRIKAGHS
+472 KAIMDNNNPSNFQNGD
-484 STYGVGSDYPM
+484 DYPM

-501 EAQEFCTRLGQLT
+501 EAQEFCKKLSQLT
-514 GKNYALPTE
+514 GKTYVLPTE

-545 TIGNVAWYRDNSS
+545 TIGNVAWYGDNSS

-580 VWEWCSDWYDWYGYY
+580 VWEWCSDWYGYY

-610 RRVLRGGS
+610 YRVVRGGS
-618 WSFNARSCRV
+618 WHDFARRCRV
-628 SNRLYSYPSS
+628 SHRNGINRSLRGSNY
-638 RYFNSGFRVVLLL
+638 GFRVVLLL

>member
-89 GTGNLTVTVTAAV
+89 GTGNLTVTVTADV

-110 MNLTIKAGDKTQ
+110 TNLTVKAGDKTQ

-131 DAIIVSKDKFEVPQ
+131 DAILLSKDKFDVPHAG
-145 EGVTISVEV
+145 ETISVEV
-154 KSNISYEVTIP
+154 QSNITYDVTIP
-165 EEFGS
+165 SEYQS
-170 WIAPSPRSRA
+170 WISSAPDTRG
-180 VTAKNYDFTVSEN
+180 VTKASYEFVISEN
-193 EAKQTRRG
+193 SGKQTREG
-201 YIVFSGNS
+201 YILFSGNS
-209 LTDTVWVYQTGFVE
+209 VQDTVRIYQADRLV
-223 QLILTEDSYDLP
+223 LTEPVCYASH
-235 AEGGEIT
+235 EGGEIT
-242 VELKTNVNYDVQ
+242 VELMTNINYDVR
-254 IPTSAASWISRIET
+254 IPSSASSWIHRVET
-268 RALRADKLH
+268 RALRTDRLH
-277 FSVMQNGSRNERSAS
+277 FSVSENRGRDVREALVVVK
-292 ITIRDRNSR
+292 DRNSKLSDTLR
-301 VSDILYIRQSGRKVL
+301 VCQYGKGLIV
-316 VLSQQKYFV
+316 SQQKYFV

-410 TIKGVSFDMLYVE
+410 TIKGMSFDMVYVE
-423 GGTFMMG
+423 GGTFQMG
-430 ATEEQGD
+430 ATSEQGRD
-437 DAYGYEKPVHSVTL
+437 YYSDEIPVHSVTL

-457 KFEVTQGLWEEVMGT
+457 KFEVTQGLWEKVMGT
-472 TIHEQRIKAGHS
+472 TIHEQRIKAGYS
-484 STYGVGSDYPM
+484 FTNGVGSDYPM

-501 EAQEFCTRLGQLT
+501 EAQEFCKKLSQLT
-514 GKNYALPTE
+514 GKTYVLPTE

-545 TIGNVAWYRDNSS
+545 TIGNVAWYSDNSS

-580 VWEWCSDWYDWYGYY
+580 VWEWCSDWYGSY

-610 RRVLRGGS
+610 NRVLRGGS
-618 WSFNARSCRV
+618 WGYYAGGCRV
-628 SNRLYSYPSS
+628 SYRIGNYPSY
-638 RYFNSGFRVVLLL
+638 RNFNYGFRVVLLL

>member
-1 MKRFLYLVSGVAL
+1 
-14 LYLFLGGA
+14 
-22 LLVASCSK
+22 
-30 DSGGDGPEEPDQP
+30 
-43 KNVTLELSRSDLVFE
+43 
-58 SSGGEKTF
+58 
-66 TVSCNGTWTIEN
+66 
-78 ESDWCTTDFTH
+78 
-89 GTGNLTVTVTAAV
+89 
-102 YSGMEDRN
+102 MEDRN
-110 MNLTIKAGDKTQ
+110 TNLTVKAGDKTQ

-131 DAIIVSKDKFEVPQ
+131 DAILLSKDKFDVPHAG
-145 EGVTISVEV
+145 ETISVEV
-154 KSNISYEVTIP
+154 QSNITYDVTIP
-165 EEFGS
+165 SEYQS
-170 WIAPSPRSRA
+170 WISSAPDTRG
-180 VTAKNYDFTVSEN
+180 VTKASYEFVISEN
-193 EAKQTRRG
+193 SGKQTREG
-201 YIVFSGNS
+201 YILFSGNS
-209 LTDTVWVYQTGFVE
+209 VQDTVRIYQADRLV
-223 QLILTEDSYDLP
+223 LTEPVCYASH
-235 AEGGEIT
+235 EGGEIT
-242 VELKTNVNYDVQ
+242 VELMTNINYDVR
-254 IPTSAASWISRIET
+254 IPSSASSWIHRVET
-268 RALRADKLH
+268 RALRTDRLH
-277 FSVMQNGSRNERSAS
+277 FSVSENRGRDVREALVVVK
-292 ITIRDRNSR
+292 DRNSKLSDTLR
-301 VSDILYIRQSGRKVL
+301 VCQYGKGLIV
-316 VLSQQKYFV
+316 SQQKYFV

-410 TIKGVSFDMLYVE
+410 TIKGMSFDMVYVE
-423 GGTFMMG
+423 GGTFQMG
-430 ATEEQGD
+430 ATSEQGRD
-437 DAYGYEKPVHSVTL
+437 YYSDEIPVHSVTL

-457 KFEVTQGLWEEVMGT
+457 KFEVTQGLWEKVMGT
-472 TIHEQRIKAGHS
+472 TIHEQRIKAGYS
-484 STYGVGSDYPM
+484 STNGVGSDYPM

-545 TIGNVAWYRDNSS
+545 TIGNVAWYSDNSS

-580 VWEWCSDWYDWYGYY
+580 VWEWCSDWYGSY

-610 RRVLRGGS
+610 NRVLRGGS
-618 WSFNARSCRV
+618 WCNSARNCRV
-628 SNRLYSYPSS
+628 SFRNYSYPSNRS
-638 RYFNSGFRVVLLL
+638 FNDGFRFVLLP